1 MSIKLKVSE
10 IENVAERF
18 PFSHQNK
25 PPPSEPSQVCYVS
38 AKSITGRVLPEHET
52 VLLGSG
58 RVRLSMLFVFK
69 IDKSF

>member
-1 MSIKLKVSE
+1 M
-10 IENVAERF
+10 ENVAERF

-25 PPPSEPSQVCYVS
+25 PPTEPSQICYVS
-38 AKSITGRVLPEHET
+38 AKSITGRVLPEQET

-58 RVRLSMLFVFK
+58 RVRLAMLFVFK

>member
-25 PPPSEPSQVCYVS
+25 PPPEPSQICYVS
-38 AKSITGRVLPEHET
+38 AKSITGRVLPEQET

-58 RVRLSMLFVFK
+58 GARLAMLFVFK